1 MYISNALNTILTTL
15 NRFAT
20 NPEARGAFYV
30 MSRPKLQ
37 KQVSLWL
44 NELPSVKPYY
54 AVKCNPERQLL
65 NYLYDKDVR
74 FDCASERELLQV
86 KSLARGPFPEKVVYA
101 NPCKSKRDLLA
112 AADLGSPVTVVDS
125 EEEVDKLA
133 SVGYEGGAMIRIAVD
148 DSKSPMP
155 FSTKF
160 GCSTLKVEQIGSFAA
175 KKGILIKGISFHV
188 GSGGNSGSSFVDAV
202 QRAYT
207 ALSVVRSREGGGHG
221 ASTIDIGGGFSPD
234 ESIFKATA
242 KHIRKVQSEINKE
255 DRDATGIPTIQ
266 WIAEPGRFFAKHA
279 FDLYVQVIGKK
290 AGSGGF
296 YYTLDDSLY
305 GQFSC
310 ILFDHAKPSWTLVG
324 KGARTQRTQRKQCPG
339 VLFGRTCDSLDVI
352 ARADSMEELEVGDW
366 LYFPSMGAYTRATA
380 SEFNGFPR
388 PAIFEINEEV
398 EVPPVATE
406 LKGIK
411 YMPALSVKDM
421 WLKATVST
429 VATA

>member
-1 MYISNALNTILTTL
+1 MYISNALKALISTL

-44 NELPSVKPYY
+44 NELPTIKPYY
-54 AVKCNPERQLL
+54 AVKCNPEPQLL

-101 NPCKSKRDLLA
+101 NPCKSKRDLVA
-112 AADLGSPVTVVDS
+112 AANLGSPVTVVDS

-133 SVGYEGGAMIRIAVD
+133 SIGYEGGAMIRIAVD

-160 GCSTLKVEQIGSFAA
+160 GCSTMKVGGIGSFAA

-188 GSGGNSGSSFVDAV
+188 GSGGDSGSSFVDAV

-234 ESIFKATA
+234 EATFKATA
-242 KHIRKVQSEINKE
+242 KYIRGVQSEINKE
-255 DRDATGIPTIQ
+255 DRDVTGIPTIQ

-290 AGSGGF
+290 TGPGGF

-310 ILFDHAKPSWTLVG
+310 ILFDHAQPSWIRLG
-324 KGARTQRTQRKQCPG
+324 KSARKQRTYNPG

-388 PAIFEINEEV
+388 PAIFETNGEV
-398 EVPPVATE
+398 DIPIVSES
-406 LKGIK
+406 KGVK

-421 WLKATVST
+421 WLNH
-429 VATA
+429 